1 MIPINKNIIDRVINK
16 LTVMMQETEMRE
28 KYSDVHLPEK
38 LEDGPT
44 TLAIWLA
51 TGLIVALAIASLV

>member
-1 MIPINKNIIDRVINK
+1 
-16 LTVMMQETEMRE
+16 MQETEMRE

-38 LEDGPT
+38 LKDGPT

-51 TGLIVALAIASLV
+51 TGLIVALVIASLV